1 MRQLAAS
8 VTLVTT
14 GAKGAR
20 AGLTATA
27 VCSVSAEPPQ
37 LLACVNREAEAHRLL
52 LATGHLAVNLLSAGQ
67 QELADR
73 FAGRTGIDGEARFG
87 AGRWTTLVTGAP
99 ILEEALVSFDC
110 RIVTAHEAGTH
121 TIFIARV
128 LDVVV
133 RPGAEPMVYVAGSYG
148 RVDRLG

>member
-1 MRQLAAS
+1 MRGVGHPLGIYR
-8 VTLVTT
+8 T
-14 GAKGAR
+14 
-20 AGLTATA
+20 
-27 VCSVSAEPPQ
+27 CSR
-37 LLACVNREAEAHRLL
+37 LLAGAAGGALGWIRLAFLAQVL
-52 LATGHLAVNLLSAGQ
+52 LALNLHLAVNLLSAGQ

-128 LDVVV
+128 LDVIV
-133 RPGAEPMVYVAGSYG
+133 RPGPEQMVYVAGRYG
-148 RVDRLG
+148 WVDRLG